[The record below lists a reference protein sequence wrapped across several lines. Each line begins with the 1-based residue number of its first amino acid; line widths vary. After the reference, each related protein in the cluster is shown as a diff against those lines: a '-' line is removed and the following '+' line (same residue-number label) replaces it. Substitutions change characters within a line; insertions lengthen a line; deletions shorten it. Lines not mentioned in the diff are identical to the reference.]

1 MMNADGERLAKRD
14 GAVTIADL
22 SARGWSADEVRGL
35 LAASV
40 GLADIDEVPTPHE
53 LLARFDP
60 AEVPTEPSTWVDPPQ
75 KASSETV

>member
-1 MMNADGERLAKRD
+1 MNVAGERLAKRD

-22 SARGWSADEVRGL
+22 SARGWSADEVRGM

-40 GLADIDEVPTPHE
+40 GLGDDDELPTPVE

-60 AEVPTEPSTWVDPPQ
+60 ATVPTEPSTWIDPPQ